1 MSRAPIFLNIP
12 LLRFEFTPSE
22 LFNLWYPDDGIPSY
36 QERQRLFD
44 QVAEST
50 AGFFQ
55 QQNAVIVQ
63 EPAQLLA
70 VLLDYMLVNGQ
81 EEDNALLFLASG
93 LLSIVHEQAI
103 EDQLPSA

>member
-1 MSRAPIFLNIP
+1 MSKAPVFLNIP

-22 LFNLWYPDDGIPSY
+22 LFDLWFPDDLVPTD
-36 QERQRLFD
+36 QERQKLFD
-44 QVAEST
+44 QVADST

-81 EEDNALLFLASG
+81 EEDDALLFLASG

-103 EDQLPSA
+103 EDQLPRA